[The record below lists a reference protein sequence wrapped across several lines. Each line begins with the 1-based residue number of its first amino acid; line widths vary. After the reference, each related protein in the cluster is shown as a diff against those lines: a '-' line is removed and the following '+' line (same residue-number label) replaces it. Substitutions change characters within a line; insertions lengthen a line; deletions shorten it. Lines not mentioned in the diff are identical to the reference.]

1 MTATHS
7 LPRCPGARAIQP
19 TRRFF
24 LYISVAACFP
34 ARAAERPIDSALR
47 AAAERGDLA
56 AFETLVKQG
65 ADVNARDAQQDSAFL
80 LAARN
85 GHAAV
90 VRAALAAGAD
100 VRALNR
106 YGSTALMGPAY
117 RGHVETVRVLLA
129 TQIDIHHV
137 NNLGWTALLE
147 TIVLG
152 TDSAAHR
159 DIVRMLIERGSNVNA
174 RDSSGASAL
183 QLAEQKGQAEVA
195 RMLRAAGARR

>member
-1 MTATHS
+1 MTATPSPPHCS
-7 LPRCPGARAIQP
+7 SAQAFRPA
-19 TRRFF
+19 RRFF
-24 LYISVAACFP
+24 LCIGVAACLP
-34 ARAAERPIDSALR
+34 ARAADRPIDSALR

-85 GHAAV
+85 GHAAL

-129 TQIDIHHV
+129 TPIDIHHV

-147 TIVLG
+147 AIVLG

-159 DIVRMLIERGSNVNA
+159 EIVRLLIERGSNVNA